1 MSNDICVKPEC
12 RYTIREIQ
20 NINRALNE
28 LAKHERNML
37 AYYNG
42 FGTNN
47 QANRATNILSG
58 IENGI
63 DALNMMIGTE
73 NIKL

>member
-1 MSNDICVKPEC
+1 MSTDICVKPEC
-12 RYTIREIQ
+12 QYTIREIQ

-28 LAKHERNML
+28 LARHERNML

-42 FGTNN
+42 FGTED
-47 QANRATNILSG
+47 QATRSKDILSG

-63 DALNMMIGTE
+63 YALNMMIGTE